1 MIKKITKFTLELL
14 LDWEIWGTV
23 SVEQWLD
30 SKVTST
36 TRLVDVETS
45 NETVQEEV
53 SADAGRSNNGFA
65 IFAGREVGSQDAS

>member
-53 SADAGRSNNGFA
+53 SADAGRSNNCFA